1 MIPYNT
7 DLKPITL
14 PEFGRN
20 VQGMVD
26 YCVSIPDREER
37 TKCAFAIADI
47 MANLF
52 PGLVG
57 EGRIQNPKKYH
68 ILHPQC
74 VIAIMARA
82 SKR

>member
-37 TKCAFAIADI
+37 TKCAFSYTHL
-47 MANLF
+47 NGKPF
-52 PGLVG
+52 PGTC
-57 EGRIQNPKKYH
+57 GRG
-68 ILHPQC
+68 
-74 VIAIMARA
+74 A
-82 SKR
+82 

>member
-47 MANLF
+47 MANLSRDLWEKGVTTPRYGIRSTLCPVF
-52 PGLVG
+52 NL
-57 EGRIQNPKKYH
+57 I
-68 ILHPQC
+68 
-74 VIAIMARA
+74 
-82 SKR
+82 